1 MRSSGAT
8 RSGPPGAVTR
18 FTKSRIACLA
28 GPSFQE
34 GSGGGLAAAE
44 RRGRP
49 TTPDAATADKATPR
63 LRRVIESV
71 LSSTERPSPPVPGF
85 VLEVPCDPRPSV
97 AALGDLP

>member
-1 MRSSGAT
+1 M
-8 RSGPPGAVTR
+8 VTR

-34 GSGGGLAAAE
+34 GKAGALSAAE

-63 LRRVIESV
+63 LRRVSENM
-71 LSSTERPSPPVPGF
+71 LSFTLMHSRACAPGF
-85 VLEVPCDPRPSV
+85 AAVSHWCWDP
-97 AALGDLP
+97 G